1 MEQQTN
7 IITHRQ
13 NFLAS
18 NPANKESYKPI
29 GRIMPMSA
37 ATVMQQTSLNS
48 ESQNSHSAS
57 TSTSTTANTAGPPS
71 NAPNPSA
78 NRLKPS
84 TESPADSATS
94 ALHVPAIPV
103 NSSSSSQSPSNP
115 SQNQLPPQNDFPN
128 QQPSG
133 IPQPNTP
140 PRDTSGS
147 PQVESLHQQLGGRP
161 TTNRRLTIDAG
172 FARPSLLKNQLQH
185 KSSSAVPTLSSTVAV
200 GGSIT
205 PTTQASSLLTVGAR
219 RASSASTRISKLG
232 NMAGR
237 DVSATD
243 LLKQA
248 MMHRYVLTA
257 HFLVIGPIF

>member
-1 MEQQTN
+1 LVLVLVLVYIVGQVSSIRQSEALRCSGRNESHMEQQTN

-71 NAPNPSA
+71 N
-78 NRLKPS
+78 
-84 TESPADSATS
+84 ESPADSATS

-172 FARPSLLKNQLQH
+172 FASPSL
-185 KSSSAVPTLSSTVAV
+185 
-200 GGSIT
+200 
-205 PTTQASSLLTVGAR
+205 
-219 RASSASTRISKLG
+219 
-232 NMAGR
+232 
-237 DVSATD
+237 
-243 LLKQA
+243 
-248 MMHRYVLTA
+248 
-257 HFLVIGPIF
+257 